1 MWGQGVGLQGAG
13 EGEGAGWWKEGEE
26 EGEVEQTVD
35 LYVHVGMQE
44 LLMLLLYRCMY
55 AFTRGVCGVIYT
67 VPTSIVLLLNL
78 KLHLIKVIL
87 CSNGMTNVV
96 R

>member
-13 EGEGAGWWKEGEE
+13 EGEE

-35 LYVHVGMQE
+35 LYVGMQE